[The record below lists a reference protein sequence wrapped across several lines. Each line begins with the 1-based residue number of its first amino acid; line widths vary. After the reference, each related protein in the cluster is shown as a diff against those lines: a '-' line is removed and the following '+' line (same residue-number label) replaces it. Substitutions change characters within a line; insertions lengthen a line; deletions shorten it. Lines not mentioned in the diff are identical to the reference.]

1 MPSADKFPTTID
13 AAVRVLLGLVPTE
26 ELAKITQMSEGDLID
41 LHFGLGQWIR
51 NNFGLWKE
59 NLELMQATGAI
70 DPDDASG
77 VIVKALW
84 QRLQDELL
92 TDKGQRNML
101 FSNPAK
107 RAPAIA
113 SLRSITGVN
122 LPM

>member
-26 ELAKITQMSEGDLID
+26 ELAKITQMSEGGLID

-84 QRLQDELL
+84 QRLQDELP
-92 TDKGQRNML
+92 K
-101 FSNPAK
+101 
-107 RAPAIA
+107 
-113 SLRSITGVN
+113 VH
-122 LPM
+122 

>member
-1 MPSADKFPTTID
+1 MPAAEKFPTTID
-13 AAVRVLLGLVPTE
+13 AAVRVLLDLVAAE
-26 ELAKITQMSEGDLID
+26 ELAKITQMTEGDLIN

-84 QRLQDELL
+84 QRLQD
-92 TDKGQRNML
+92 D
-101 FSNPAK
+101 
-107 RAPAIA
+107 
-113 SLRSITGVN
+113 
-122 LPM
+122 LPKVH

>member
-59 NLELMQATGAI
+59 NPELMRATGASE
-70 DPDDASG
+70 PDDASG

-84 QRLQDELL
+84 QRLLD
-92 TDKGQRNML
+92 D
-101 FSNPAK
+101 
-107 RAPAIA
+107 
-113 SLRSITGVN
+113 
-122 LPM
+122 LPKVH

>member
-1 MPSADKFPTTID
+1 MPAADKFPTTID
-13 AAVRVLLGLVPTE
+13 AAVRALLGLVPAE

-59 NLELMQATGAI
+59 NLGLMQAAGAS

-84 QRLQDELL
+84 QRLQD
-92 TDKGQRNML
+92 D
-101 FSNPAK
+101 
-107 RAPAIA
+107 
-113 SLRSITGVN
+113 
-122 LPM
+122 LPKVH

>member
-1 MPSADKFPTTID
+1 MPAAEKFPTTID
-13 AAVRVLLGLVPTE
+13 AAVRVLLGLVPAE

-84 QRLQDELL
+84 QRLQDELP
-92 TDKGQRNML
+92 K
-101 FSNPAK
+101 
-107 RAPAIA
+107 
-113 SLRSITGVN
+113 VH
-122 LPM
+122 